1 MLPVSDRIFK
11 NFGGGSIYYIGCYPV
26 LISRY
31 LLNKEPKKVIA
42 TSIFDKKFKTD
53 ILSSVILDFD
63 GIHSLFTCST
73 QSNYSQQVVILGTKK
88 TIVIENPFNPKAKK
102 STTIVI
108 YKGSS
113 IFRKD
118 NQVKRFSA
126 SDQYSNQVTAFSD
139 HLLRKTKI
147 DFGLEDA
154 KKNMKVLDAI
164 FTSIKKNKWVTV
176 IK

>member
-1 MLPVSDRIFK
+1 M
-11 NFGGGSIYYIGCYPV
+11 
-26 LISRY
+26 
-31 LLNKEPKKVIA
+31 
-42 TSIFDKKFKTD
+42 
-53 ILSSVILDFD
+53 
-63 GIHSLFTCST
+63 
-73 QSNYSQQVVILGTKK
+73 
-88 TIVIENPFNPKAKK
+88 IENPFNPKANK

-118 NQVKRFSA
+118 NQVKKFTA
-126 SDQYSNQVTAFSD
+126 SDQYCNQITTFSN

-164 FTSIKKNKWVTV
+164 FKSVKKNKWIVV
-176 IK
+176 L